1 MNIIIEASPEESFLL
16 RLALDAVR
24 DLAVESG
31 TAIVSC
37 RQHPQLAEA
46 NALIKDMQNRLAR
59 HDGCSRY
66 GTTDMAVLSRAESYI
81 KKHIKP

>member
-1 MNIIIEASPEESFLL
+1 MNIIIEASPEESSLL

-31 TAIVSC
+31 TAIVTC

-46 NALIKDMQNRLAR
+46 NEIIKDLQNRFAR

-66 GTTDMAVLSRAESYI
+66 GTTDMAVLHRAGEYI
-81 KKHIKP
+81 RKNIKP